1 MSGKWDAVVVGSGIG
16 GLTCGAFLAKAGMKV
31 RVVEQHSQIGGY
43 AHSFSRGPY
52 RFESGIHSAPISN
65 NGLIRFLLKQLG
77 VNDRIETVSHNEMFS
92 GSING
97 ITFTMPEYLDE
108 ITETLNSRFPHEREN
123 LKALF
128 SDMESLYDAVVGP
141 LFQFE
146 EKGNDKNRSLLQK
159 YQEVSYGSFI
169 AKYISN
175 ENLRNIFYAQWPF
188 VGLSPNYSSTAFF
201 SLMYYV
207 HLKEGSNYLK
217 GGFET
222 LASALASAITDRGGR
237 VDTKS
242 AVTRIRIENGLAKS
256 VFLETGE
263 EIESELIVSNI
274 SPYIL
279 HTQLLD
285 ESSRNRLWIKRLSK
299 LNRSVSAVAVY
310 LGLDR
315 EISSLI
321 PGNITMWY
329 RQNDFD
335 SIFKRIS
342 EGKDTSSDH
351 MIILKTPQA
360 SDAQTL
366 FLMSYFN
373 KSHTNDWPNVKE
385 KIADQM
391 IDNAEQLFPGLKSK
405 INCVVTASPTTF
417 ERYTGNTDG
426 ALYGFENTCVLYGE
440 ARMPITTYIPNL
452 YEVGHWYRGC
462 GIWNVMECGYSASRI
477 ILQNRM
483 P

>member
-1 MSGKWDAVVVGSGIG
+1 MNGKWDAVVVGSGIG

-52 RFESGIHSAPISN
+52 RFQSGIHSAPISD

-77 VNDRIETVSHNEMFS
+77 INDCIQTISHKEMFR
-92 GSING
+92 GSIG
-97 ITFTMPEYLDE
+97 DYSFIIPEYIDDIFE
-108 ITETLNSRFPHEREN
+108 AATSKFPHERN
-123 LKALF
+123 NIKALF
-128 SDMESLYDAVVGP
+128 SEMESLYNAVVGP

-146 EKGNDKNRSLLQK
+146 EKGNDKNRSLLHK

-169 AKYISN
+169 AKYISD
-175 ENLRNIFYAQWPF
+175 ERLRHIYYSQWPF
-188 VGLSPNYSSTAFF
+188 CGLSPNYASTAFF
-201 SLMYYV
+201 TLMFYV
-207 HLKEGSNYLK
+207 HAKEGSHYLK

-242 AVTRIRIENGLAKS
+242 AVTRIRVEDGVAKS

-263 EIESELIVSNI
+263 EIETELIVSNV

-279 HTQLLD
+279 HTRLLD

-335 SIFKRIS
+335 SIFRRIS

-351 MIILKTPQA
+351 MIILKTPYA

-373 KSHTNDWPNVKE
+373 KSHTNDWPNVKD
-385 KIADQM
+385 KIADRM
-391 IDNAEQLFPGLKSK
+391 IGNAEKIFPGLKSQ

-426 ALYGFENTCVLYGE
+426 ALYGFENTCDLYGE
-440 ARMPITTYIPNL
+440 ARMPISTYIPNL
-452 YEVGHWYRGC
+452 YQVGHWYRGC

-477 ILQNRM
+477 ILQNSL
-483 P
+483 